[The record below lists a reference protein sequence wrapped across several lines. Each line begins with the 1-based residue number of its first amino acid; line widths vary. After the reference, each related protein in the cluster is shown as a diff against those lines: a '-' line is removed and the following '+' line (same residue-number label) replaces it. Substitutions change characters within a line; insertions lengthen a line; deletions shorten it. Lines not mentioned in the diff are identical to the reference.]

1 METRLFPSIG
11 AELSLLGYG
20 CMRFPTLPD
29 GKIDRAESERLLNR
43 AHNAGV
49 NYFDTGW
56 GYHGGESEPFLGT
69 VLSKWDRS
77 SYFLATKLP
86 CWLLKDP
93 DDPERFFSRQLER
106 CRVDYFDFYLAHSIT
121 EKNYE
126 ILNATGACDYLA
138 RQKAEGKIR
147 RLGFSFHDR
156 PELLERMLT
165 EHDWDFVQLQL
176 NYLDW
181 DLQDAKRQYEIAAA
195 HGLPVVVM
203 EPVRGGAL
211 ATLSEQARAVLNKA
225 DPESSIASW
234 AVRFAASLPGVM
246 TVLSG
251 MTAMDQVEDNL
262 NTMTP
267 FRPLSDSER
276 AVLDEALA
284 LYRSAATIPCTG
296 CRYCMDCPA
305 GVDIPRVFSIY
316 NQARIKDSREDFD
329 GSWRLLPE
337 SARPD
342 ACVGCNACVSSC
354 PQHIDIPGRLAEIG
368 AYSREKAE

>member
-20 CMRFPTLPD
+20 CMRFPTLP
-29 GKIDRAESERLLNR
+29 GGGIDRAEAQRLLNR
-43 AHNAGV
+43 AHDAGV

-56 GYHGGESEPFLGT
+56 GYHGGESEPFLGS
-69 VLSKWDRS
+69 VLPKWDRS
-77 SYFLATKLP
+77 SYHLATKLP
-86 CWLLKDP
+86 CWLLKDAG
-93 DDPERFFSRQLER
+93 DPERFFTQQLER
-106 CRVDYFDFYLAHSIT
+106 CGVDYFDFYLAHSIT
-121 EKNYE
+121 GKNYE
-126 ILNATGACDYLA
+126 AFTATGAYEYLA
-138 RQKAEGKIR
+138 RQKAEGRIR

-156 PELLERMLT
+156 PELLERVIR
-165 EHDWDFVQLQL
+165 EHAWDFVQLQL

-181 DLQDAKRQYEIAAA
+181 DLQDAKGQYEIAAA

-211 ATLSEQARAVLNKA
+211 ATLSDRAADVLREA
-225 DPESSIASW
+225 DPEASTASW
-234 AVRFAASLPGVM
+234 AVRFAASLGGVM

-262 NTMTP
+262 KTMTP
-267 FRPLSDSER
+267 FRPLSDGER
-276 AVLDEALA
+276 ETLDKALA

-316 NQARIKDSREDFD
+316 NQARLKDSREDFD

-337 SARPD
+337 AARPD
-342 ACVGCNACVSSC
+342 ACVGCNACVSNC
-354 PQHIDIPGRLAEIG
+354 PQHIEIPDRLAEIG
-368 AYSREKAE
+368 AYAKETSK